1 LVEKIQL
8 EVVTPSRLV
17 VSEEVNEVVAPG
29 ELGEFGV
36 LPGHVPFISLLVPG
50 ELKFI
55 RGGVEVKMI
64 IWGGVAE
71 IRDNRV
77 SIITDNVEDP
87 ATIDT
92 EAARREMEAIMDQ
105 LKDFSGSD
113 KEFKEL
119 NRRLKLAQV
128 RAGA

>member
-17 VSEEVNEVVAPG
+17 VSEEVDEVVAPG

-36 LPGHVPFISLLVPG
+36 LPGHVPFISLLMPG

-71 IRDNRV
+71 VRDNRV
-77 SIITDNVEDP
+77 SIITDNVEDS